1 MLAVLL
7 FAHAQAAVAIFG
19 DVRDRLGCQLPGHT
33 LYPFCN
39 SSLPTK
45 DRVADLIPRIPN
57 ELKPGFL
64 TARAVVAISPTMD
77 PAMDRAMEGW
87 VVASLSDPA
96 QTLSSVAGA
105 DPFS

>member
-1 MLAVLL
+1 MLLAAL
-7 FAHAQAAVAIFG
+7 FFARCAQAAAIFG

-57 ELKPGFL
+57 ELKPGLL
-64 TARAVVAISPTMD
+64 TARAVVAIPSIGVPSYYWCVLTC
-77 PAMDRAMEGW
+77 
-87 VVASLSDPA
+87 L
-96 QTLSSVAGA
+96 
-105 DPFS
+105 FKI